1 MTTILGD
8 DYDPVEVLPLDL
20 VGYLGDKGFVI
31 LSSVKNRNRKLPS
44 VEGSVL
50 EFVPL
55 CIRAKVVN
63 NQVVNFSGQV
73 ATLHDIDGVWHYR
86 LRREGMGLVKLEPH
100 IFFEIGDTR

>member
-63 NQVVNFSGQV
+63 NQEEF
-73 ATLHDIDGVWHYR
+73 ADRER
-86 LRREGMGLVKLEPH
+86 LFFIFKNLVYNSK
-100 IFFEIGDTR
+100 